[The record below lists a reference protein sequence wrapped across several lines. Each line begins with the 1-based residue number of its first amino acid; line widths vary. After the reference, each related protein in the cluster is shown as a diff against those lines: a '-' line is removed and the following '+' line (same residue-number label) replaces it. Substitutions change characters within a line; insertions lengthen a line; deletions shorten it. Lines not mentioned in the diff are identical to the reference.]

1 MIDPNDVTK
10 FDRTEDELLEF
21 WLFCLF
27 VRGKNADVQAQKL
40 EQFKTVAM
48 ETTGKSTLFAALR
61 EAVVYK
67 HINNYT
73 IGQMLK
79 NVRSGQYGT
88 LAAAI
93 EKTMLLLDK
102 DYAFLQH
109 ASAQDLESIHGV
121 GPKTARFFVLHS
133 RPGVRVAV
141 LDTHILQ
148 YMAVRD
154 GDGSIPKATPTG
166 ARYAQLEEQFLT
178 LADYEEVDPA
188 AFDLAIWRANRARN
202 PLAWR
207 DYL

>member
-27 VRGKNADVQAQKL
+27 VRGKNADVQAKKL
-40 EQFKTVAM
+40 DAFVRNIRELNPDIPAGESLITVLM
-48 ETTGKSTLFAALR
+48 LSSNRKIEAALR
-61 EAVVYK
+61 ACK
-67 HINNYT
+67 A
-73 IGQMLK
+73 
-79 NVRSGQYGT
+79 GQYTT
-88 LAAAI
+88 LVKAI
-93 EKTMLLLDK
+93 SQTILHVGRYRMW
-102 DYAFLQH
+102 LQT
-109 ASAQDLESIHGV
+109 ATVAELQDLDGV